1 MLERPSPLPPAPTDN
16 PPSRL
21 PRVLLAGLLAVSLAA
36 GITAGVRLSRSAPTH
51 ARSGATNAAG
61 AASSQS
67 ESSASGTALSF
78 GSSTIERIAHAV
90 ESLRGLKFKRG
101 ISPEV
106 LTPEAL
112 RKRIE
117 GQYQQEKR
125 KKTEDTGKVLKTL
138 GLLAPT
144 DDLFDILLKV
154 NTEQI
159 GGYYDNK
166 TKKLVVGG
174 SADNLT
180 PYQRVLTAHELTHA
194 LTDQYYDLGRL
205 DQLSKAGKDDEQTA
219 FLSLV
224 EGDATLTMALYRE
237 RFLTPAE
244 QQQVDAE
251 SAGQTSTVLSSAPPI
266 VRKSLLFPY
275 EKGVSFVAQLI
286 QHGGTTEINHAYENP
301 PTSTEQIIH
310 PNKFFSRDEP
320 VMVTMPNILG
330 ALGPAWKPLDTGGMG
345 ELDMQILVAQFLSP
359 SDATAAAEGWG
370 GGRYAAFESAKGTLV
385 AISTVW
391 DSEDQ
396 ARICAEKMTEW
407 LQPRFNGKGSQY
419 RDGNTSGWDA
429 GSADGE
435 VTRTK
440 TSVTIVLGPDRD
452 SVSRTRKSFGA

>member
-1 MLERPSPLPPAPTDN
+1 MLDHPSPLSPPPTN
-16 PPSRL
+16 KIPARS
-21 PRVLLAGLLAVSLAA
+21 PRILLAALLAVSLAA
-36 GITAGVRLSRSAPTH
+36 GITATVRLSRSSPTSPH
-51 ARSGATNAAG
+51 PNPASTSVASNPSSGGSGRS
-61 AASSQS
+61 
-67 ESSASGTALSF
+67 LSF
-78 GSSTIERIAHAV
+78 GSSTIDGIAHAV
-90 ESLRGLKFKRG
+90 ETLRGLKFKRG

-112 RKRIE
+112 RTRIE

-138 GLLAPT
+138 GLLGPN
-144 DDLFDILLKV
+144 DNLFDILLKV

-166 TKKLVVGG
+166 TKKLVVAG
-174 SADNLT
+174 SANNLS

-224 EGDATLTMALYRE
+224 EGDATVMMSLYRE
-237 RFLTPAE
+237 QFLTPAE

-251 SAGQTSTVLSSAPPI
+251 SSRQSSSVLNSAPAI
-266 VRKSLLFPY
+266 IRKSLLFPY
-275 EKGVSFVAQLI
+275 EKGVTFVAQLL
-286 QHGGTTEINHAYENP
+286 QHGGTAEIDRAYQNP

-310 PNKFFSRDEP
+310 PNKYFTHDEP
-320 VMVTMPNILG
+320 VAVTIPNILG
-330 ALGPAWKPLDTGGMG
+330 ALGSEWKPLDTGEMG
-345 ELDMQILVAQFLSP
+345 ELDMQILAAQYLSA
-359 SDATAAAEGWG
+359 SDANAAAESWG
-370 GGRYAAFESAKGTLV
+370 GGRYAAFESTKGTLV

-396 ARICAEKMTEW
+396 ARICAEKMREW
-407 LQPRFNGKGSQY
+407 LRPRFNAAGSQY
-419 RDGNTSGWDA
+419 SDGNTSGWDA
-429 GSADGE
+429 HSAAGE
-435 VTRTK
+435 VTVSK

-452 SVSRTRKSFGA
+452 SVSRARKSFGA